1 MSLKAVNKVDTN
13 RYELEIEVSAE
24 SFEEAVSKAFRK
36 NASKISIPGF
46 RKGKAPRA
54 FIEKVYGENFFYE
67 DAVNDLYPQA
77 LEAAVEE
84 SGLDLVEDKIDTE
97 VVSVGKEGVVF
108 KSKVT
113 TKPEVEV
120 SEYKGLKA
128 TRAVKPVTDAD
139 VDAELTRLQERNGR
153 IVTVEDR
160 PAQEGD
166 TAVIDF
172 EGFVD
177 GVAFEG
183 GKGEDHALVLGSGQ
197 FIPGFEEQV
206 MGHNAN
212 DEFDVDVT
220 FPEDYHAKD
229 LAGKEAIFKVK
240 VHEVKTRE
248 LPELDDEFAKD
259 VSEYDT
265 LDELKADVKTKLEE
279 KANKSADD
287 LVENQLIDQLIER
300 MTAEVPEAMYERRI
314 DQDVNDFAYRLQ
326 SSGLD
331 LNTYLQYTGMDMESF
346 RKTFRDVAERQVKVR
361 LALEKI
367 AAMENLQATEEELEA
382 EYKKMAENY
391 HIDFDKVKNAIPE
404 KDLKMD
410 LAVEKAVQ
418 LVKDNAE
425 ITEGEY
431 KEEEPAEDEETEE
444 AAE

>member
-13 RYELEIEVSAE
+13 RYELEIEVGPE

-113 TKPEVEV
+113 TKPEVEI

-128 TRAVKPVTDAD
+128 TRAVKPVTDED

-160 PAQEGD
+160 PAQDGD

-183 GKGEDHALVLGSGQ
+183 GKGEDHPLVLGSGQ

-206 MGHNAN
+206 AGHSAG

-229 LAGKEAIFKVK
+229 LAGKAAIFKVK

-248 LPELDDEFAKD
+248 LPALDDEFAKD

-265 LDELKADVKTKLEE
+265 LGELKADLKTKLEE
-279 KANKSADD
+279 KAGKAADD
-287 LVENQLIDQLIER
+287 LVENQLIDQLVEG
-300 MTAEVPEAMYERRI
+300 MKAEVPEAMYERRI

-326 SSGLD
+326 GSGLD

-367 AAMENLQATEEELEA
+367 AQVENLQPSEEDLEA
-382 EYKKMAENY
+382 EYKKMADNY
-391 HIDFDKVKNAIPE
+391 HIELDKVKSAVSE
-404 KDLKMD
+404 KDLKLD

-418 LVKDNAE
+418 LVKDNAVV
-425 ITEGEY
+425 TEGEY
-431 KEEEPAEDEETEE
+431 KEEEEKTEDEGSGE
-444 AAE
+444 

>member
-13 RYELEIEVSAE
+13 RYELEIEVGPE

-113 TKPEVEV
+113 TKPEVEI

-128 TRAVKPVTDAD
+128 TRAVKPVTDED

-160 PAQEGD
+160 PAQDGD

-183 GKGEDHALVLGSGQ
+183 GKGEDHPLVLGSGQ

-206 MGHNAN
+206 AGHSAG

-229 LAGKEAIFKVK
+229 LAGKAAIFKVK

-248 LPELDDEFAKD
+248 LPALDDEFAKD
-259 VSEYDT
+259 ISEYDT
-265 LDELKADVKTKLEE
+265 LGELKADLKTKLEE
-279 KANKSADD
+279 KAGKAADD
-287 LVENQLIDQLIER
+287 LVENQLIDQLVEG
-300 MTAEVPEAMYERRI
+300 MKAEVPEAMYERRI

-326 SSGLD
+326 GSGLD

-367 AAMENLQATEEELEA
+367 AQVENLQPSEEDLEA
-382 EYKKMAENY
+382 EYKKMADNY
-391 HIDFDKVKNAIPE
+391 HIELDKDKSAVSE
-404 KDLKMD
+404 KDLKLD

-418 LVKDNAE
+418 LVKDNAVV
-425 ITEGEY
+425 TEGEY
-431 KEEEPAEDEETEE
+431 KEEEEKAEDEGSGE
-444 AAE
+444 

>member
-1 MSLKAVNKVDTN
+1 M
-13 RYELEIEVSAE
+13 
-24 SFEEAVSKAFRK
+24 
-36 NASKISIPGF
+36 
-46 RKGKAPRA
+46 
-54 FIEKVYGENFFYE
+54 
-67 DAVNDLYPQA
+67 
-77 LEAAVEE
+77 
-84 SGLDLVEDKIDTE
+84 
-97 VVSVGKEGVVF
+97 
-108 KSKVT
+108 
-113 TKPEVEV
+113 
-120 SEYKGLKA
+120 
-128 TRAVKPVTDAD
+128 
-139 VDAELTRLQERNGR
+139 
-153 IVTVEDR
+153 
-160 PAQEGD
+160 
-166 TAVIDF
+166 
-172 EGFVD
+172 
-177 GVAFEG
+177 
-183 GKGEDHALVLGSGQ
+183 
-197 FIPGFEEQV
+197 
-206 MGHNAN
+206 
-212 DEFDVDVT
+212 
-220 FPEDYHAKD
+220 
-229 LAGKEAIFKVK
+229 
-240 VHEVKTRE
+240 
-248 LPELDDEFAKD
+248 
-259 VSEYDT
+259 
-265 LDELKADVKTKLEE
+265 KTKLEE

>member
-13 RYELEIEVSAE
+13 RYELEIEVGPE

-113 TKPEVEV
+113 TKPEVEI

-128 TRAVKPVTDAD
+128 TRAVKPVTDED

-160 PAQEGD
+160 PAQDGD

-183 GKGEDHALVLGSGQ
+183 GKGEDHPLVLGSGQ

-206 MGHNAN
+206 AGHSAG
-212 DEFDVDVT
+212 DEFDVNVT

-229 LAGKEAIFKVK
+229 LAGKAAIFKVK

-248 LPELDDEFAKD
+248 LPALDDEFAKD
-259 VSEYDT
+259 ISEYDT
-265 LDELKADVKTKLEE
+265 LGELKADLKTKLEE
-279 KANKSADD
+279 KAGKAADD
-287 LVENQLIDQLIER
+287 LVENQLIDQLVEG
-300 MTAEVPEAMYERRI
+300 MKAEVPEAMYERRI

-326 SSGLD
+326 GSGLD

-367 AAMENLQATEEELEA
+367 AQVENLQPSEEDLEA
-382 EYKKMAENY
+382 EYKKMADNY
-391 HIDFDKVKNAIPE
+391 HIELDKVKSAVSE
-404 KDLKMD
+404 KDLKLD

-418 LVKDNAE
+418 LVKDNAVV
-425 ITEGEY
+425 TEGEY
-431 KEEEPAEDEETEE
+431 KEEEEKAEDEGSGE
-444 AAE
+444 

>member
-13 RYELEIEVSAE
+13 RYELEIEVGPE

-113 TKPEVEV
+113 TKPEVEI

-128 TRAVKPVTDAD
+128 TRAVKPVTDED

-160 PAQEGD
+160 PAQDGD

-183 GKGEDHALVLGSGQ
+183 GKGEDHPLVLGSGQ

-206 MGHNAN
+206 AGHSAG

-229 LAGKEAIFKVK
+229 LAGKAAIFKVK

-248 LPELDDEFAKD
+248 LPALDDEFAKD

-265 LDELKADVKTKLEE
+265 LGELKADLKTKLEE
-279 KANKSADD
+279 KAGKAADD
-287 LVENQLIDQLIER
+287 LVENQLIDQLVEG
-300 MTAEVPEAMYERRI
+300 MKAEVPEAMYERRI

-326 SSGLD
+326 GSGLD

-367 AAMENLQATEEELEA
+367 AQVENLQPSEEDLEA
-382 EYKKMAENY
+382 EYKKMADNY
-391 HIDFDKVKNAIPE
+391 HIELDKVKSAVSE
-404 KDLKMD
+404 KDLKLD

-418 LVKDNAE
+418 LVKDNAVV
-425 ITEGEY
+425 TEGEY
-431 KEEEPAEDEETEE
+431 KEEEEKAEDESSGE
-444 AAE
+444 

>member
-1 MSLKAVNKVDTN
+1 MN
-13 RYELEIEVSAE
+13 
-24 SFEEAVSKAFRK
+24 
-36 NASKISIPGF
+36 
-46 RKGKAPRA
+46 
-54 FIEKVYGENFFYE
+54 
-67 DAVNDLYPQA
+67 
-77 LEAAVEE
+77 
-84 SGLDLVEDKIDTE
+84 
-97 VVSVGKEGVVF
+97 
-108 KSKVT
+108 
-113 TKPEVEV
+113 
-120 SEYKGLKA
+120 
-128 TRAVKPVTDAD
+128 
-139 VDAELTRLQERNGR
+139 
-153 IVTVEDR
+153 
-160 PAQEGD
+160 
-166 TAVIDF
+166 
-172 EGFVD
+172 
-177 GVAFEG
+177 
-183 GKGEDHALVLGSGQ
+183 ALVLGSGQ

-206 MGHNAN
+206 AGHSAN
-212 DEFDVDVT
+212 DAFDVDVT

-265 LDELKADVKTKLEE
+265 LDELKADLKTKLEE
-279 KANKSADD
+279 KASKSADD

-391 HIDFDKVKNAIPE
+391 HIDFDKVKTAIPE

-431 KEEEPAEDEETEE
+431 KEEEPDEDEETEE

>member
-13 RYELEIEVSAE
+13 RYELEIEVGPE

-113 TKPEVEV
+113 TKPEVEI

-128 TRAVKPVTDAD
+128 TRAVKPVTDED

-160 PAQEGD
+160 PAQDGD

-183 GKGEDHALVLGSGQ
+183 GKGEDHPLVLGSGQ
-197 FIPGFEEQV
+197 FIPGFEEQ
-206 MGHNAN
+206 MAGHSAG

-229 LAGKEAIFKVK
+229 LAGKAAIFKVK

-248 LPELDDEFAKD
+248 LPALDDEFAKD

-265 LDELKADVKTKLEE
+265 LGELKADLKTKLEE
-279 KANKSADD
+279 KAGKAADD
-287 LVENQLIDQLIER
+287 LVENQLIDQLVEG
-300 MTAEVPEAMYERRI
+300 MKAEVPEAMYERRI

-326 SSGLD
+326 GSGLD

-367 AAMENLQATEEELEA
+367 AQVENLQPSEEDLEA
-382 EYKKMAENY
+382 EYKKMADNY
-391 HIDFDKVKNAIPE
+391 HIELDKVKSAVSE
-404 KDLKMD
+404 KDLKLD

-418 LVKDNAE
+418 LVKDNAVV
-425 ITEGEY
+425 TEGEY
-431 KEEEPAEDEETEE
+431 KEEEEKAEDEGSGE
-444 AAE
+444 

>member
-113 TKPEVEV
+113 TKPEVEI

-128 TRAVKPVTDAD
+128 TRAVKPVTDED
-139 VDAELTRLQERNGR
+139 VDAELNRLQERNGR

-206 MGHNAN
+206 AGHSAG

-367 AAMENLQATEEELEA
+367 AALENLQATEEDLEA

-431 KEEEPAEDEETEE
+431 KEEESAEDEEATE
-444 AAE
+444 

>member
-259 VSEYDT
+259 VSENDT

>member
-13 RYELEIEVSAE
+13 RYELEIEVGPE

-113 TKPEVEV
+113 TKPEVEI

-128 TRAVKPVTDAD
+128 TRAVKPVTDED

-160 PAQEGD
+160 PAQDGD

-183 GKGEDHALVLGSGQ
+183 GKGEDHPLVLGSGQ

-206 MGHNAN
+206 AGHSAG

-229 LAGKEAIFKVK
+229 LAGKAAIFKVK

-248 LPELDDEFAKD
+248 LPALDDEFAKD
-259 VSEYDT
+259 ISEYDT
-265 LDELKADVKTKLEE
+265 LGELKADLKTKLEE
-279 KANKSADD
+279 KAGKAADD
-287 LVENQLIDQLIER
+287 LVENQLIDQLVEG
-300 MTAEVPEAMYERRI
+300 MKAEVPEAMYERRI

-326 SSGLD
+326 GSGLD

-367 AAMENLQATEEELEA
+367 AQVENLQPSEEDLEA
-382 EYKKMAENY
+382 EYKKMADNY
-391 HIDFDKVKNAIPE
+391 HIELDKVKSAGSE
-404 KDLKMD
+404 KGLKLD
-410 LAVEKAVQ
+410 LAGEKAVQ
-418 LVKDNAE
+418 LVKDNAVV
-425 ITEGEY
+425 TEGEY
-431 KEEEPAEDEETEE
+431 KEEEEKAEDEGSGE
-444 AAE
+444 

>member
-13 RYELEIEVSAE
+13 RYELEIEVGPE

-113 TKPEVEV
+113 TKPEVEI

-128 TRAVKPVTDAD
+128 TRAVKPVTDED

-160 PAQEGD
+160 PAQDGD

-183 GKGEDHALVLGSGQ
+183 GKGEDHPLVLGSGQ

-206 MGHNAN
+206 AGHSAG

-229 LAGKEAIFKVK
+229 LAGKAAIFKVK

-248 LPELDDEFAKD
+248 LPALDDEFAKD

-265 LDELKADVKTKLEE
+265 LGELKADLKTKLEE
-279 KANKSADD
+279 KAGKAADD
-287 LVENQLIDQLIER
+287 LVENQLIDQLVEG
-300 MTAEVPEAMYERRI
+300 MKAEVPEAMYERRI

-326 SSGLD
+326 GSGLD

-367 AAMENLQATEEELEA
+367 AQVENLQPSEEDLEA
-382 EYKKMAENY
+382 EYKKMADNY
-391 HIDFDKVKNAIPE
+391 HIELDKVKSAVSE
-404 KDLKMD
+404 KDLKLD

-418 LVKDNAE
+418 LVKDNAVV
-425 ITEGEY
+425 TEGEY
-431 KEEEPAEDEETEE
+431 KEEEEKAEDEGSGE
-444 AAE
+444 

>member
-13 RYELEIEVSAE
+13 RYELEIEVSPE

-67 DAVNDLYPQA
+67 DAVNDLSPQA

-113 TKPEVEV
+113 TKPEVEI

-206 MGHNAN
+206 MGHSAN
-212 DEFDVDVT
+212 DAFDVDVT

-367 AAMENLQATEEELEA
+367 AAMENLQPTEEELEA

-431 KEEEPAEDEETEE
+431 KEEEPDEDEETEE

>member
-13 RYELEIEVSAE
+13 RYELEIEVSPE

-113 TKPEVEV
+113 TKPEVEI

-206 MGHNAN
+206 MGHSAN
-212 DEFDVDVT
+212 DAFDVDVT

-279 KANKSADD
+279 KASKSADD

-367 AAMENLQATEEELEA
+367 AAMENLQPTEEELEA

-431 KEEEPAEDEETEE
+431 KEEEPDEDEETEE

>member
-128 TRAVKPVTDAD
+128 TRADKPVTDAD

-206 MGHNAN
+206 MGHSAN